1 MIWETLDKKLILTEC
16 KAATREDV
24 FRTVGGLL
32 IEEGYCRESYI
43 QALIDREKE
52 YPTGL
57 DINGVGVAIPHTDVS
72 HVIRSTTAI
81 AILKKPVVFEVMGG
95 DEGENVDVSVV
106 VAMAIRDAAAHLDQV
121 KELLK
126 ILQDDNVL
134 RKMMSAKSEEE
145 VIHIIKRKEEE
156 S

>member
-16 KAATREDV
+16 EAATREDV

-32 IEEGYCRESYI
+32 IQEGYCRESYI

-72 HVIRSTTAI
+72 HVIRSTMAV

-134 RKMMSAKSEEE
+134 RKLMSAKSEEE